1 MEAGKLEKLFLSRDP
16 LGGKGTGG
24 WLETSQLWL
33 GFAVLR
39 LPVSI
44 LPGQLSA
51 ACSLGLDQERWP
63 AGLGAPP

>member
-1 MEAGKLEKLFLSRDP
+1 MGAGKLEKHIFCPGIPWRGED
-16 LGGKGTGG
+16 TGG

-33 GFAVLR
+33 GSAVLC

-51 ACSLGLDQERWP
+51 ACSFSLHQERW
-63 AGLGAPP
+63 AGSPP

>member
-1 MEAGKLEKLFLSRDP
+1 MGAGKLEKHIFCPGIPWRGED
-16 LGGKGTGG
+16 TGG

-33 GFAVLR
+33 GSAVLR

-51 ACSLGLDQERWP
+51 ACIRKGE
-63 AGLGAPP
+63 LGAPCDALGG